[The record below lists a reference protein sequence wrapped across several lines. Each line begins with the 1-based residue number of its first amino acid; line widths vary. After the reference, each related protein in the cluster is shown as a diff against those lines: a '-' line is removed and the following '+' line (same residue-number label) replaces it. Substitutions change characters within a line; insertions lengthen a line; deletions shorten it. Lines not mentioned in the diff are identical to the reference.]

1 MKLTV
6 RTLTPTEYETIAKA
20 AKKAGFESSEAWLTY
35 HTEKLIQS
43 HLKGDLDLSPKM
55 ARKQLNLSAWAF
67 YKLMRGGAF
76 PNLYYVNSRVVRIPQ
91 KDIDTYKAKHTPFTV
106 AA

>member
-6 RTLTPTEYETIAKA
+6 RTLTPDEYQTIAKA
-20 AKKAGFESSEAWLTY
+20 AKKAGFASADAWLTY
-35 HTEKLIQS
+35 HAEKLIQS

-55 ARKQLNLSAWAF
+55 AAKQLNLSTWAF
-67 YKLMRGGAF
+67 YKLMRAGAF

-91 KDIDTYKAKHTPFTV
+91 ADIDGYKAKHMPFTV